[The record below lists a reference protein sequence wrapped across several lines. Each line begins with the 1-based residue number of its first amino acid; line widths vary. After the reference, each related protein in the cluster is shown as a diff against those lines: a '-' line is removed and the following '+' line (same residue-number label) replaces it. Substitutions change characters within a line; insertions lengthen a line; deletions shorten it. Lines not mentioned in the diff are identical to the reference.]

1 MKKIVLLPLLFI
13 SLLTTAQT
21 KIIGNPV
28 KIENLE
34 VVQFNFPNSMNWAD
48 AIKACEALGDGWKL
62 PTKDQLNTLY
72 KNKEKIGGF
81 ANDAYWSATNNG
93 DYDAW
98 RQYFSDGD
106 QVLSKK
112 EAVGYVRAIREV
124 EGASAKENKNEDG
137 VSEADIE
144 KYLEQQKNKE
154 LNITTSTDTEF
165 GELELH
171 KGIPFTTSIN
181 TASDKIVYTNAQLIQ
196 LNKPIYVIGK
206 PIQIGKILVAENE
219 FPIKSDWA
227 SAKLAC
233 QKLGPGWRLP
243 TKDEL
248 YILYQNKNKLHNF
261 SKYGYWSSTEGNM
274 EGTAWFQDFYLG
286 SKKPSLENKKSFWG
300 VRAVKSL

>member
-124 EGASAKENKNEDG
+124 EGASAKENQKQNE
-137 VSEADIE
+137 ETKKHE
-144 KYLEQQKNKE
+144 LEE
-154 LNITTSTDTEF
+154 VDDLVITESTDNVV
-165 GELELH
+165 GEYKFH
-171 KGIPFTTSIN
+171 KGIPFATSIN

-274 EGTAWFQDFYLG
+274 EGTAWFQDFYLR
-286 SKKPSLENKKSFWG
+286 STKPSLENKKSFWG
-300 VRAVKSL
+300 SRAVKSL